1 MRISFRPRT
10 GGIGSVSACLSLR
23 EGSHEG
29 THAQAR
35 RVPITAYT
43 DEAAEH
49 RVPLAALN
57 RGAGEDCPAFADSER
72 RLLDVHG
79 GGTFGVDGG
88 RGAFSKRGRGGVAAM
103 RMTAGDGSGGLRP
116 ITSSPLGD
124 SADVSFDL
132 DFDSRSTFGGIV
144 RSSNAL
150 ADGAGFTYLEEQVER
165 GQCLSGVA
173 SLGGNGPSADCARL
187 NFPDTKVGERSELR
201 VALCNRSEDND
212 VKIEIRKSDGVFG
225 VGRTKMC
232 IRPGH
237 YLLLPVYFKPV
248 SRGRV
253 SRKLEIACGNG
264 GVKSI
269 VLSGRG
275 M

>member
-1 MRISFRPRT
+1 
-10 GGIGSVSACLSLR
+10 VSACLSLR

-29 THAQAR
+29 AHAQAR

-49 RVPLAALN
+49 RVPLAVLN
-57 RGAGEDCPAFADSER
+57 HGVGGDYSACADVEN
-72 RLLDVHG
+72 RLVNAHG
-79 GGTFGVDGG
+79 GGAFGVDGG
-88 RGAFSKRGRGGVAAM
+88 RGGCSKRGRGGVASM
-103 RMTAGDGSGGLRP
+103 RMAAAERGGGGRP
-116 ITSSPLGD
+116 ITCSPPGD

-132 DFDSRSTFGGIV
+132 DFDSRSAFGGIV

-150 ADGAGFTYLEEQVER
+150 ADGAGFTYLEGQVER

-173 SLGGNGPSADCARL
+173 SMGGNGPSADCARL
-187 NFPDTKVGERSELR
+187 SFPDTKVGKRSELR

-225 VGRTKMC
+225 VGRTKMS

-248 SRGRV
+248 SSGRV

-264 GVKSI
+264 GVKSV